1 MVVGAQKNFKGGITA
16 PGTSMW
22 TEMLSSEGSFFFF
35 KLTVQNFSG
44 GAGKAN
50 VWCSQSPPSKKDSDT
65 FLNAFCLC
73 CPVICLSRFS
83 HTSYLAITFILF
95 Q

>member
-22 TEMLSSEGSFFFF
+22 TEMLSSEGLFFF
-35 KLTVQNFSG
+35 LNSVQNFSRG
-44 GAGKAN
+44 VGKAN
-50 VWCSQSPPSKKDSDT
+50 VWCSQSLPSKKDSDT

-73 CPVICLSRFS
+73 CPVICLSLFS